1 MTPPTRLMLRSTLLA
16 GLCTPLLAH
25 ATVVTLPEPGTW
37 SLVALGLAAVA
48 IASIRKRRNK

>member
-1 MTPPTRLMLRSTLLA
+1 MNPTTRLMLRSTLLA

-37 SLVALGLAAVA
+37 SLVALGLAAAA
-48 IASIRKRRNK
+48 IASIRKRRDK